1 MLNSFVMNGLLW
13 NVRFTN
19 PNNPILVDR
28 TNTFTCAV
36 TDPATMT
43 IYLADNLRGAFLNR
57 VLLHEL
63 GHVTMFSYG
72 FVDDIHRMCK
82 KAYWIEAEEW
92 VCNFLANYS
101 GMIISVAKDIM
112 GDRFL
117 WVMPY
122 AMNQLSA

>member
-1 MLNSFVMNGLLW
+1 MLDSFVMNGLRW
-13 NVRFTN
+13 SVRFTR
-19 PNNPILVDR
+19 PNDPILIDR
-28 TNTFTCAV
+28 TKILTCAV

-72 FVDDIHRMCK
+72 LVEDIHRMCK

-92 VCNFLANYS
+92 ACNFIADYGAQIFGIAYS
-101 GMIISVAKDIM
+101 VLGDEAIHIVPYHMERLVA
-112 GDRFL
+112 
-117 WVMPY
+117 
-122 AMNQLSA
+122 

>member
-19 PNNPILVDR
+19 PNSPVLVDR
-28 TNTFTCAV
+28 TNTLTCAV
-36 TDPATMT
+36 TDPVTMT

-72 FVDDIHRMCK
+72 LVEDIHRMCK
-82 KAYWIEAEEW
+82 KAYWLEAEEW
-92 VCNFLANYS
+92 ACNFIADYGAQIFGIAYS
-101 GMIISVAKDIM
+101 VLGDEAIHIVPYHIGRLVA
-112 GDRFL
+112 
-117 WVMPY
+117 
-122 AMNQLSA
+122 